1 LQYFG
6 TLDIVSERTYIPITS
21 QQLVKEVLMNGFT
34 KKEPVDGIKLLMA
47 NLPTMLCDLLRG
59 AFEPVPDIQIIEP
72 INDVQYLLGV
82 SNSGTADVI
91 LLGSSRIENSCSAVA
106 ILDALPD
113 RYKNARTIVLT
124 QKPGYSEVISL
135 FRAGVRGILCSADLR
150 FDLLCKSIRSVYQG
164 QIWASN
170 EQLAHLVSSV
180 SRPKSTDV
188 TDSHGKPLLTARE
201 QQVLHLLADGMS
213 NYELA
218 TVLRLSEHTIK
229 NHLFRIYDKLGVS
242 NRMEAV
248 LYALTPRN
256 TFPMPSGAVGKT
268 VSNNIRMIRTG

>member
-1 LQYFG
+1 MYGLTEKQG
-6 TLDIVSERTYIPITS
+6 PTV
-21 QQLVKEVLMNGFT
+21 
-34 KKEPVDGIKLLMA
+34 GIKLLMA
-47 NLPTMLCDLLRG
+47 DLPIMLSDLLQG
-59 AFEPVPDIQIIEP
+59 ALESVPDIQVVKQV
-72 INDVQYLLGV
+72 NDLQHLLDA
-82 SNSGTADVI
+82 SKNGTADVM
-91 LLGSSRIENSCSAVA
+91 LLGSSRVENICSAVA
-106 ILDALPD
+106 VIDVLPD
-113 RYKNARTIVLT
+113 RHKDAKVIVLT
-124 QKPGYSEVISL
+124 QKPGYAEVISL

-150 FDLLCKSIRSVYQG
+150 FDLLCKSIRCVHQG

-188 TDSHGKPLLTARE
+188 TDSHGRPLLTARE
-201 QQVLHLLADGMS
+201 QQVLHLLADGLS

-218 TVLRLSEHTIK
+218 TVLKLSEHTIK

-256 TFPMPSGAVGKT
+256 TLSVPARAVGETTSSK
-268 VSNNIRMIRTG
+268 VRMIKAG

>member
-1 LQYFG
+1 
-6 TLDIVSERTYIPITS
+6 
-21 QQLVKEVLMNGFT
+21 MNGFT
-34 KKEPVDGIKLLMA
+34 EKKGSVNGIRLLMA
-47 NLPTMLCDLLRG
+47 NLPTMLCDLLQG
-59 AFEPVPDIQIIEP
+59 AFEPVADIQIIEP
-72 INDVQYLLGV
+72 INDIQHLLDV
-82 SNSGTADVI
+82 SKNGTADVI
-91 LLGSSRIENSCSAVA
+91 LLGSSRADNICSAVA

-113 RYKNARTIVLT
+113 RYKTAKTIVLT
-124 QKPGYSEVISL
+124 QRPGYAEVISL
-135 FRAGVRGILCSADLR
+135 FRAGVRGILCSTDLR
-150 FDLLCKSIRSVYQG
+150 FDLLCKSVRCVYEG

-170 EQLAHLVSSV
+170 EQLAYLVSSV

-188 TDSHGKPLLTARE
+188 TDSNGKPLLTARE

-256 TFPMPSGAVGKT
+256 TLPAKVAGDKPSNK
-268 VSNNIRMIRTG
+268 IRMIRTG